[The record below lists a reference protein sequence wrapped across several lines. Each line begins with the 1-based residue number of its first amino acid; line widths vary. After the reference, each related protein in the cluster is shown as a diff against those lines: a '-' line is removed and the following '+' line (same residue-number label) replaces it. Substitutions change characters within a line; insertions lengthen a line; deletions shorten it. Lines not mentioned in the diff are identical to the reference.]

1 MATGKLLPSPP
12 PSPLL
17 PPLPSSPPLLTMSS
31 PPHWPLLLTMSS
43 PPHYVLSSS
52 SGLRPCTCS
61 SGRPAS
67 GGLYRMLLEP
77 QLSQRDCSQQLLLP
91 RPQLSLYRHPPSLR
105 PTGWRQDGKRRATA
119 YTHTYTQRLRQ
130 SDNLARWVSAP
141 SQRIAN
147 AFSHYYYHRSTRRW
161 STR

>member
-43 PPHYVLSSS
+43 PLLQVSDPAPALLAVQPLEGFTGCCWNRSFPSVTAHSSSFSPALSSAS
-52 SGLRPCTCS
+52 TDIHLLSGQPDG
-61 SGRPAS
+61 GR
-67 GGLYRMLLEP
+67 M
-77 QLSQRDCSQQLLLP
+77 
-91 RPQLSLYRHPPSLR
+91 
-105 PTGWRQDGKRRATA
+105 GKRRATA

-141 SQRIAN
+141 SQCIAN